1 MKKSSTKKTGAMS
14 SSAAELT
21 KRLGPVR
28 KVVKMYPAMGTESS
42 KVLVLACDH
51 KRVGTPR
58 KSLRCGR
65 CKGSK

>member
-1 MKKSSTKKTGAMS
+1 MTKKQTKSTSTKQ

-28 KVVKMYPAMGTESS
+28 KVVKMYPAKGTESS

>member
-28 KVVKMYPAMGTESS
+28 KVVKMYPAKGTESS